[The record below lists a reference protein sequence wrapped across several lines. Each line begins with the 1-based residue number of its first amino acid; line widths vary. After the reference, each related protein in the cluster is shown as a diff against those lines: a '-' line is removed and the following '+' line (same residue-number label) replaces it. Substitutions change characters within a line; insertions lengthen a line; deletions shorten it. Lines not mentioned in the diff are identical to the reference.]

1 MAVDNAEIAEL
12 FNRYADLLEIQDAN
26 PFRVRAYRN
35 AARVVG
41 GSSRSMADLVAEG
54 RDLDELPGIGKDLAA
69 KIETIVHTGALPQLA
84 QLERRV
90 PRALGDL
97 MKLPGLGPKRVKTLY
112 RELGIRSFEDL
123 QRAIRTGALL
133 TLRGFGTR
141 TATRIEAALESRGAT
156 PQRFKLADAEQVAE
170 PLLVYLRRI
179 EGVKVVVVAGSYR
192 RRRDTVGDL
201 DILVTATRDAKVMP
215 AFVAYDAVAEVLSE
229 GRTRASV
236 RLRNGMQ
243 VDLRLVPEAS
253 YGAALYYFTGS
264 RAHNIAV
271 RRLAVARGLKVNEY
285 GVHRDGRRIA
295 GRSEEDVLACVDLPY
310 IPPEL
315 REDRGEIEAAR
326 ANRLPALIEL
336 RDIRG
341 DLHAHTNASD
351 GRATL
356 ESMANAAREL
366 GHAYLAIADHSSRV
380 RVAHGL
386 DARRFREQFAAIDKL
401 NARFRGFRLLK
412 GAEVDIL
419 ADGRLDL
426 PDALLAEMDVVVA
439 AVHERLDLP
448 DDKQTNRVLRALDN
462 RRMHI
467 LAHPATRLINER
479 PECAMQFDKVF
490 AAAAE
495 RGVAMEINAHPDRLD
510 LDDIHARAARTAG
523 CRIVIS
529 TDAHDTAGLA
539 NLRFGIDQARRA
551 WLAREEVLNTLP
563 LDGLLAA
570 FKR

>member
-1 MAVDNAEIAEL
+1 VAVDNAEIAEL

-84 QLERRV
+84 QLELRV

-97 MKLPGLGPKRVKTLY
+97 MKLPGLGPKRVKMLY
-112 RELGIRSFEDL
+112 RELGIHSFEDL

-141 TATRIEAALESRGAT
+141 TAARIEAALESRKAT
-156 PQRFKLADAEQVAE
+156 PQRFKLADAERVAE
-170 PLLVYLRRI
+170 PLVAYLRGI
-179 EGVKVVVVAGSYR
+179 EGIRSVTVAGSYR

-201 DILVTATRDAKVMP
+201 DILVTATRDAQAMP
-215 AFVAYDAVAEVLSE
+215 AFVAYDAVVEVLSQ

-243 VDLRLVPEAS
+243 VDLRLVPQAS
-253 YGAALYYFTGS
+253 HGAALYYFTGS
-264 RAHNIAV
+264 KAHNIAV
-271 RRLAVARGLKVNEY
+271 RKLAIARGLKINEY
-285 GVHRDGRRIA
+285 GVHRDGRRTA
-295 GRSEEDVLACVDLPY
+295 GRSEAEVLGCVGLPY

-315 REDRGEIEAAR
+315 RENRGEIEAAL
-326 ANRLPALIEL
+326 AGRLPALVESSDL
-336 RDIRG
+336 HG
-341 DLHAHTNASD
+341 DLHAHTVASD

-356 ESMANAAREL
+356 KAMAEAARKL
-366 GHAYLAIADHSSRV
+366 GHAYLAITDHSSRL

-386 DARRFREQFAAIDKL
+386 DAQRFREQFAAIDQL
-401 NARFRGFRLLK
+401 NAEFGGFRLLK

-419 ADGRLDL
+419 ADGTLDL
-426 PDALLAEMDVVVA
+426 PDALLARMDVVVA
-439 AVHERLDLP
+439 AVHERLDLSG
-448 DDKQTNRVLRALDN
+448 DKQTTRLLKALDN
-462 RRMHI
+462 RHVHI
-467 LAHPATRLINER
+467 LAHPTTRLINQR
-479 PECAMQFDKVF
+479 PACAMQFDKVF

-495 RGVAMEINAHPDRLD
+495 RGVAMEINAQPNRLD
-510 LDDIHARAARTAG
+510 LDDIHARAARAAG
-523 CRIVIS
+523 CKLVIS

-539 NLRFGIDQARRA
+539 NLRFGVDQARRA
-551 WLAREEVLNTLP
+551 WLTRGDVLNALP
-563 LDGLLAA
+563 LDKLLAA